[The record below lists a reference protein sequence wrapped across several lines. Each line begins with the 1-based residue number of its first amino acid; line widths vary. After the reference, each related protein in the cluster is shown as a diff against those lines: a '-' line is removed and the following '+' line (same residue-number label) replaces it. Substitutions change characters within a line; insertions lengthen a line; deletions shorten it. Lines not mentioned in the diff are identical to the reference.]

1 MPGPAPRLAA
11 LLWALLIALTPAA
24 AVAAAAARQPAA
36 VRPLGTARPTGT
48 ADGPADVALAVGLTG
63 AAAFATGLWLRSRY
77 RRDAASDAGAR
88 AEGGDP

>member
-1 MPGPAPRLAA
+1 MPGSASRLVAPSL
-11 LLWALLIALTPAA
+11 ALLIALTPAA
-24 AVAAAAARQPAA
+24 AAAARPSAA
-36 VRPLGTARPTGT
+36 ARTPGPARPTGT

-77 RRDAASDAGAR
+77 RRDAASDTGGR